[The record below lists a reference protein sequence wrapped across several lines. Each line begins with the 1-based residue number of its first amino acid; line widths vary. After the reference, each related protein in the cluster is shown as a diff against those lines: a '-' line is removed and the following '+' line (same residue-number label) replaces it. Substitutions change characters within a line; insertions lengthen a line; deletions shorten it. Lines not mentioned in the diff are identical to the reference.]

1 MFLMYYTLEEP
12 CVMQEKPGALQVT
25 FPEDCRSRQLML
37 EALSLRFA
45 LVGGL
50 FDFITSSYSN
60 SIITEWALLLVNL
73 IIFGVIDLTNNR

>member
-1 MFLMYYTLEEP
+1 MNNKFTTNPSLI
-12 CVMQEKPGALQVT
+12 QEKQGALQVA

-50 FDFITSSYSN
+50 FDVITSSYSN
-60 SIITEWALLLVNL
+60 SIITEWALLLVHL
-73 IIFGVIDLTNNR
+73 IIYGVIDLTNNR

>member
-1 MFLMYYTLEEP
+1 MNNKFTTNPSLI
-12 CVMQEKPGALQVT
+12 QEKQGALQVA

-50 FDFITSSYSN
+50 FDVITSSYSN
-60 SIITEWALLLVNL
+60 SIITEWALLLVHL